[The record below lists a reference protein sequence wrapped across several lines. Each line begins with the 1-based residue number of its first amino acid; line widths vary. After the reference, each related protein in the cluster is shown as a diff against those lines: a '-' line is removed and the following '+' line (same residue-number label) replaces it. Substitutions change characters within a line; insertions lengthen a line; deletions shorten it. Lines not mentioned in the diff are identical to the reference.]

1 MYNNL
6 YSYYYSSLDTLYELQ
21 KSFIIDLNARDNR
34 DSIVKDFMTKYHLFI
49 DEFKEIMAYPETR
62 EEIVKLLDDLM
73 EQVWACIETKK
84 DLLREKREEI
94 IIQNDIGQSFTK
106 FTEYFEKSVVVEYNK
121 AERLLRALMLSHVHY
136 TGDEIDVVSQ

>member
-1 MYNNL
+1 
-6 YSYYYSSLDTLYELQ
+6 
-21 KSFIIDLNARDNR
+21 
-34 DSIVKDFMTKYHLFI
+34 MTKYHLFI